1 MILITIDGPAAA
13 GKSTVAKIL
22 AEKLGFLYLDT
33 GAMYRAVTLYLI
45 ENGIDVNN
53 EKKISSVLDDIDVKY
68 ENGRIF
74 LNGKDVEN
82 RIRRPEVN
90 EAVSPVSAVPEVR
103 KKMVELQRSIFHEKG
118 IVCEGRD
125 MGSVVFPEAEHKFF
139 MTASLNQRA
148 KRRKK
153 DLLVMGVEMDCREVG
168 EKLSARD
175 KYDSERSVSP
185 LKVPEGATIIDT
197 TELTVCQVVEK
208 ITAKT
213 GL

>member
-13 GKSTVAKIL
+13 GKSTVAKII

-33 GAMYRAVTLYLI
+33 GAMYRAVTLFLI

-53 EKKISSVLDDIDVKY
+53 ETKISSVLDDIEVKY

-82 RIRRPEVN
+82 RIRRPDVS
-90 EAVSPVSAVPEVR
+90 EAVSPVSAIPEVR

-175 KYDSERSVSP
+175 KYDSERSISP
-185 LKVPEGATIIDT
+185 LKVPEGSTIIDT
-197 TELTVCQVVEK
+197 TELTICQVVEK
-208 ITAKT
+208 ITADI